1 MDRPSRLRVFREA
14 RGLSSRK
21 AAELAGIDPAQLSRL
36 ERGQAGASLNTV
48 LRVAQV
54 LGLRRVREALEP
66 FLGAER

>member
-1 MDRPSRLRVFREA
+1 MNETSKLRIAREA
-14 RGLSSRK
+14 RGLSLRE

-54 LGLRRVREALEP
+54 LGLRRVREALAP
-66 FLGAER
+66 FLGE